1 MTHQN
6 NKIEIFISICLSLA
20 SVSQLVS
27 KSVQRGEGRDMS
39 QNSWI
44 QALAVFSEL
53 SSGFLKTMM
62 NF

>member
-27 KSVQRGEGRDMS
+27 KSVQRGEERNMS

-53 SSGFLKTMM
+53 YSGFLKTMM

>member
-27 KSVQRGEGRDMS
+27 KSVQRGEERNMS

-44 QALAVFSEL
+44 QALDVFSEL